1 MLLQN
6 CFNALESKIKIKTTK
21 ENYKLIE
28 EKFLNKVFLQQ
39 YLLWNSYANVV
50 RIYKLVNFK
59 TV

>member
-6 CFNALESKIKIKTTK
+6 CFNALESKIKIETTNV
-21 ENYKLIE
+21 NYKLIE